1 MRNMRRQADL
11 KGGIIV
17 PLTVPAGTKSG
28 DPVAI
33 GAAGLYGI
41 ATTDQVTADQ
51 AKTGQHPQGLKA
63 NQAAVILPGVG
74 LSIDVPA
81 AQISGIADGGDVYFV
96 NASKTYAAAGD
107 VLIGWKIGA
116 SEVAV
121 RGNQ

>member
-1 MRNMRRQADL
+1 MRNLRRQADL

-28 DPVAI
+28 EPVAL
-33 GAAGLYGI
+33 GAAGLYGV
-41 ATTDQVTADQ
+41 ATTDQVTAEQ

-63 NQAAVILPGVG
+63 NQASVLLPGVG

-81 AQISGIADGGDVYFV
+81 AQIAAIAVGGKVYFV
-96 NASKTYAAAGD
+96 NASKTYAATGD
-107 VLIGWKIGA
+107 VHVGWKIGA
-116 SEVAV
+116 SEVGL